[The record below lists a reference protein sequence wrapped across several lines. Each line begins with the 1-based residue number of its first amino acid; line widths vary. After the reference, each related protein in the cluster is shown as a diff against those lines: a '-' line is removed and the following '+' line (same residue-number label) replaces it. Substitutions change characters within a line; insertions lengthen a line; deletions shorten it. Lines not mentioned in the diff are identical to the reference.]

1 MKSKG
6 DEEQEAG
13 DRLALAVTSRRR
25 AERLRGSASNTRPHS
40 VGSVFVAGGI
50 VLGALYYIPGLATAL
65 LLVFGGLLCGI
76 FFDATARLLRRWFPL
91 SRGWALALGII
102 SLTGGLVIFCAIA
115 GPSIAEQL
123 GALRTQ
129 IPKSLDDLS
138 GALKRTDWGRE
149 LLLHVSA
156 SNAMDW
162 VPSGVWNG
170 LTGAFSAGMEIALA
184 AFFMFIIGVYSS
196 ASPAFYIDGVLR
208 LFPPTRRDRWREVA
222 NMLGRALRWWLM
234 GRVITMVLMSIFT
247 SLALWAIQVP
257 LAFTLGLIA
266 GLLLFIPYIGAF
278 VSAVPALLVGLIQG
292 PQEALWVAL
301 VYTGVHLFE
310 GYLITPFVQ
319 DRAVAA
325 PPVLLLSAQLFAG
338 VLFGML
344 GILFATPLAVVG
356 MVLVQKLY
364 LRETLGEEV
373 EISGESHGG

>member
-1 MKSKG
+1 
-6 DEEQEAG
+6 
-13 DRLALAVTSRRR
+13 
-25 AERLRGSASNTRPHS
+25 
-40 VGSVFVAGGI
+40 
-50 VLGALYYIPGLATAL
+50 
-65 LLVFGGLLCGI
+65 
-76 FFDATARLLRRWFPL
+76 
-91 SRGWALALGII
+91 
-102 SLTGGLVIFCAIA
+102 LVIFCAIA